1 MIKVLL
7 VDDDQALFNVTRLL
21 LEREGDMRVNLCNSA
36 SEAMEM
42 LRSGDFDAIVCDYQ
56 MPVMDGI
63 EILTLLRRSG
73 NSIPFILFTGKGN
86 EEIAVR
92 AFSAGANHYLP
103 KAGPP
108 QMVFATLRQM
118 IHDEV
123 SARRGG
129 QQQNPFGTYHRIILE
144 HISDAVWLTDQDL
157 RVLYNS
163 PSVSRILGYD
173 TECTAPSLRNLLTPD
188 ALSQLLSCLGSP
200 AGKEGNSIKSCP
212 SIVLEFIGS
221 SGDIV
226 PLEVRI
232 DTIRGQGEPEKILF
246 VARPLWGGA
255 TGERVADK
263 R

>member
-7 VDDDQALFNVTRLL
+7 VDDDQALFNVTRIL
-21 LEREGDMRVNLCNSA
+21 LEKEGDMRVHLCNSA

-42 LRSGDFDAIVCDYQ
+42 LHSGDFDAIVCDYQ

-63 EILTLLRRSG
+63 EILTLIRRSG
-73 NSIPFILFTGKGN
+73 NTIPFILFTGKGN
-86 EEIAVR
+86 EEVAVK

-123 SARRGG
+123 RARRGG
-129 QQQNPFGTYHRIILE
+129 MQQNTFGTYHRIILE

-173 TECTAPSLRNLLTPD
+173 TECPAPSLRNLLTPD
-188 ALSQLLSCLGSP
+188 ALSQLQSCLDGSSETT
-200 AGKEGNSIKSCP
+200 GTSRRNRSGL
-212 SIVLEFIGS
+212 VLEFIGS
-221 SGDIV
+221 SGQAV

-232 DTIRGQGEPEKILF
+232 DTIHARGEPEKFIF
-246 VARPLWGGA
+246 VARPLWGAQPAKG
-255 TGERVADK
+255 
-263 R
+263 

>member
-21 LEREGDMRVNLCNSA
+21 LEKEGDMCVDLCNSA
-36 SEAMEM
+36 SEAMDM

-73 NSIPFILFTGKGN
+73 NTIPFILFTGKGN

-123 SARRGG
+123 CARRGG
-129 QQQNPFGTYHRIILE
+129 LQPNTSGTYHRIILE
-144 HISDAVWLTDQDL
+144 HISDAVWLTDQEL

-163 PSVSRILGYD
+163 PSVSRVLGYD

-188 ALSQLLSCLGSP
+188 ALSQLQSCLEDSGRS
-200 AGKEGNSIKSCP
+200 EGNSRKRS
-212 SIVLEFIGS
+212 SGVVLEFIGS
-221 SGDIV
+221 SGDVV

-232 DTIRGQGEPEKILF
+232 DTIRGPGEPEKLLF
-246 VARPLWGGA
+246 VARPLWGAQPAKG
-255 TGERVADK
+255 
-263 R
+263 

>member
-7 VDDDQALFNVTRLL
+7 VDDDQALFNVTRIL
-21 LEREGDMRVNLCNSA
+21 LEKEGDMRVDLCNSA

-63 EILTLLRRSG
+63 EILTLIRRSG
-73 NSIPFILFTGKGN
+73 NTIPFILFTGKGN
-86 EEIAVR
+86 EEIAVK

-108 QMVFATLRQM
+108 QMVFSTLRQM

-144 HISDAVWLTDQDL
+144 HISDAVWLTDHKL

-163 PSVSRILGYD
+163 PSVSRVLGYD
-173 TECTAPSLRNLLTPD
+173 TECAAPSLRNILTPN
-188 ALSQLLSCLGSP
+188 AMSRLQSCLEGSVT
-200 AGKEGNSIKSCP
+200 EGFSIGSRNSL
-212 SIVLEFIGS
+212 VLEFIGS
-221 SGDIV
+221 SGKVV

-232 DTIRGQGEPEKILF
+232 DTIRDRGKPEKLLF
-246 VARPLWGGA
+246 VARPRYGA
-255 TGERVADK
+255 EPAKG
-263 R
+263 

>member
-7 VDDDQALFNVTRLL
+7 VDDDQALFNVTRIL
-21 LEREGDMRVNLCNSA
+21 LEKEGDMTVELCNSP
-36 SEAMEM
+36 SEALEM
-42 LRSGDFDAIVCDYQ
+42 LRSGNFDAMVCDYQ

-63 EILTLLRRSG
+63 EILTLIRKSG
-73 NSIPFILFTGKGN
+73 NTIPFILFTGKGN
-86 EEIAVR
+86 EEVAVK

-123 SARRGG
+123 RARRGG
-129 QQQNPFGTYHRIILE
+129 MQPNTFGTYHRIILE

-163 PSVSRILGYD
+163 PSVSKVLGYD
-173 TECTAPSLRNLLTPD
+173 TECPGTSLRNLLT
-188 ALSQLLSCLGSP
+188 ASGQSCLQ
-200 AGKEGNSIKSCP
+200 SCLEDP
-212 SIVLEFIGS
+212 CCTTRRSSGTCRSIVLEFVGS

-232 DTIRGQGEPEKILF
+232 DTIQGRGEPGKLLF
-246 VARPLWGGA
+246 VARPLWGAQPAKG
-255 TGERVADK
+255 
-263 R
+263 

>member
-7 VDDDQALFNVTRLL
+7 VDDDQALFNVTRIL
-21 LEREGDMRVNLCNSA
+21 LEKEGDMRVVLCNSA

-63 EILTLLRRSG
+63 EILTLLRKGG
-73 NSIPFILFTGKGN
+73 NTIPFILFTGKGN

-123 SARRGG
+123 WARRAGS
-129 QQQNPFGTYHRIILE
+129 QPSTFGTYHRIILE

-163 PSVSRILGYD
+163 PSVSRVLGYD

-188 ALSQLLSCLGSP
+188 ALSRLRSCL
-200 AGKEGNSIKSCP
+200 AGQGGTGRNSREGCSNI
-212 SIVLEFIGS
+212 ILEFIGS
-221 SGDIV
+221 SGNIV

-232 DTIRGQGEPEKILF
+232 DTIHGQGEPEKLLF
-246 VARPLWGGA
+246 VARPLWGAQPAKG
-255 TGERVADK
+255 
-263 R
+263 

>member
-1 MIKVLL
+1 
-7 VDDDQALFNVTRLL
+7 VTRIL
-21 LEREGDMRVNLCNSA
+21 LEKEGDMRVDLCNSA
-36 SEAMEM
+36 SEAIEM
-42 LRSGDFDAIVCDYQ
+42 LRSGEFDVIVCDYQ

-63 EILTLLRRSG
+63 EILTLLRTSG
-73 NSIPFILFTGKGN
+73 NTIPFILFTGKGN

-108 QMVFATLRQM
+108 KMVFATLRQM

-123 SARRGG
+123 CARRGG
-129 QQQNPFGTYHRIILE
+129 SKPGTFGTYHRIILE

-163 PSVSRILGYD
+163 PSVSRVLGYD

-188 ALSQLLSCLGSP
+188 ALSQLRSCLESSAETG
-200 AGKEGNSIKSCP
+200 GNSRKRCSHV
-212 SIVLEFIGS
+212 VLEFVGS
-221 SGDIV
+221 SGKVV

-232 DTIRGQGEPEKILF
+232 DTIQGQGEPEKLLF
-246 VARPLWGGA
+246 VARPRWGAHPANG
-255 TGERVADK
+255 
-263 R
+263 

>member
-7 VDDDQALFNVTRLL
+7 VDDDQALFNVTRIL
-21 LEREGDMRVNLCNSA
+21 LEKEGDMTVDLCNSA

-42 LRSGDFDAIVCDYQ
+42 LGSGDFDAIVCDYQ

-63 EILTLLRRSG
+63 EILTLIRKSG
-73 NSIPFILFTGKGN
+73 NTIPFILFTGNGN
-86 EEIAVR
+86 EEIAVK

-118 IHDEV
+118 IHEEV
-123 SARRGG
+123 RAIGG
-129 QQQNPFGTYHRIILE
+129 GTQPNAFGTYHRIILE

-163 PSVSRILGYD
+163 PSVPKLLGYD
-173 TECTAPSLRNLLTPD
+173 TGCPATSLRNLLT
-188 ALSQLLSCLGSP
+188 ANGLSRLQSCLEDESCAIRRSSGS
-200 AGKEGNSIKSCP
+200 CR
-212 SIVLEFIGS
+212 SIVLEFVRS
-221 SGDIV
+221 SGKIV

-232 DTIRGQGEPEKILF
+232 DTIQGRGEPGKLLF
-246 VARPLWGGA
+246 VARPLRGA
-255 TGERVADK
+255 QPAKG
-263 R
+263 